1 MDVDLPI
8 FEFTLKN
15 LEKKEL
21 NNLADNKIGVT
32 ENNPDECDIS
42 VRLENI
48 CWKSQCYVDILP
60 LDFCDVNHSLL
71 NETNSRKTVGMGWE
85 LQRKLTKLG
94 YNNFNKYLISNYI
107 NLFPIGISKSKAKLC
122 NWANYKDFTQ
132 KKLLKL
138 CINGIP
144 SDIRGEV
151 WCYLLGSDRMLRNN
165 SNVYFN
171 ELNGSID
178 KNIENQIILD
188 LHRTFPNSKY
198 YSNSSNFNKVG
209 TLSRV
214 LYAFA
219 SYDKAIGYCQSMN
232 FIAAILLINMKEEAA
247 FWSLVQLVS
256 SNRNKEF
263 MVCSWGDLETYYG
276 ERMDGVIRD
285 IAILETLCRQFIPKV
300 SQKLENIGVNFQ
312 WFALEWFLC
321 FFVTSL
327 PLKSIM
333 EILDLIFCFGS
344 DVLFNISIALL
355 DINKKKLLSS
365 VNMEECM
372 EILKNITRNITDSTK
387 IIRKAMKYNIS
398 SNHIR
403 KLREEN

>member
-1 MDVDLPI
+1 MDADLPI
-8 FEFTLKN
+8 FEFTLKDLKKAELKN
-15 LEKKEL
+15 LE
-21 NNLADNKIGVT
+21 DNKISAT
-32 ENNPDECDIS
+32 EDNPDECDIS

-48 CWKSQCYVDILP
+48 CWKSQCYVEILP
-60 LDFCDVNHSLL
+60 LDFCDANNSLSS
-71 NETNSRKTVGMGWE
+71 ETNSRKTVGVGWE
-85 LQRKLTKLG
+85 LECKLAKVG
-94 YNNFNKYLISNYI
+94 YNNFNKYLIDNFI
-107 NLFPIGISKSKAKLC
+107 HLFPIGIFKPKAKLC
-122 NWANYKDFTQ
+122 NWANYKDFTR

-138 CINGIP
+138 CIGGIP

-209 TLSRV
+209 TLRRV

-263 MVCSWGDLETYYG
+263 MVCNWGDLETYYG
-276 ERMDGVIRD
+276 ERMEGVVRD
-285 IAILETLCRQFIPKV
+285 IAILESLCKQFIPKV
-300 SQKLENIGVNFQ
+300 SQKLEDIGVNFQ

-333 EILDLIFCFGS
+333 EILDFIFCFGS

-355 DINKKKLLSS
+355 DLNKRKLLSS
-365 VNMEECM
+365 DNMEECM
-372 EILKNITRNITDSTK
+372 EILKSITKNITNSSK
-387 IIRKAMKYNIS
+387 IIKKAMKYNIS
-398 SNHIR
+398 RNHIQKLR
-403 KLREEN
+403 KLI